1 VRLNESVTNGA
12 TFINVDVTDS
22 FDLCLKWCCQTEL
35 CNLGVWDQVVSAER
49 KREREREREKERE
62 IEKEREFVGPGG
74 ECLWCLWVL
83 VSPSWGMEFIMR
95 GGHNIICPFTHNVEK
110 IKHQTKI
117 MFSLLLIIELMT
129 DSFI

>member
-1 VRLNESVTNGA
+1 VQRERERERERGR
-12 TFINVDVTDS
+12 
-22 FDLCLKWCCQTEL
+22 KKKKEKEREK
-35 CNLGVWDQVVSAER
+35 ER
-49 KREREREREKERE
+49 KRESEREREKERE